1 MWFLRQWRWCSAHH
15 TAQVTINN
23 ETGWSSLVPHLFSHL
38 HVLGGEVKSVVVA
51 TGRTTRGSISAPAH
65 RWEHNSNT
73 LFDSHTQSFLTN
85 SILLFFMAKSIFQFT
100 LTSINSINSIVLSEP
115 PRCSFLYPENLSE
128 YSREIKKCLLL
139 LKILDSKQDFFFLTV
154 RQWKHCSF
162 IKKKKKCYLILPEPA
177 DLSRVS
183 LFGVNQ

>member
-1 MWFLRQWRWCSAHH
+1 MWFWRQWRWSSAHH

-38 HVLGGEVKSVVVA
+38 HVLGSEVKSAVVA
-51 TGRTTRGSISAPAH
+51 TGRISAPAH
-65 RWEHNSNT
+65 RWEHDSNT

-85 SILLFFMAKSIFQFT
+85 SILLFFMAKSISQFT
-100 LTSINSINSIVLSEP
+100 LTSINSINSIVLSQP
-115 PRCSFLYPENLSE
+115 PWCSFLYPENLSE
-128 YSREIKKCLLL
+128 YSREIQKCLLL

-162 IKKKKKCYLILPEPA
+162 IKKKEKGNVTWFSRNHQICPEF
-177 DLSRVS
+177 SYWV
-183 LFGVNQ
+183 